1 MPYTINEL
9 RQKIAPIAQQHGVQS
24 VSVFGSYSRGTAGAN
39 SDVDLKIEKGA
50 LRSLF
55 QLSGFRLAVED
66 ALQLPVDLVT
76 SESADREFLNR
87 IEKDEVL
94 LYRNAQTDISALQ
107 TACDL
112 G

>member
-1 MPYTINEL
+1 MPYTIDQL
-9 RQKIAPIAQQHGVQS
+9 QQIISPIARAYGVRS
-24 VSVFGSYSRGTAGAN
+24 VSVFGSYSRGDATVS

-50 LRSLF
+50 LRTLF

-76 SESADREFLNR
+76 SESSDQAFLQM
-87 IEKDEVL
+87 IGKEEVL
-94 LYRNAQTDISALQ
+94 LYREA
-107 TACDL
+107 